1 VARLTVTGTASLE
14 RISAEVSIGK
24 KNPARGRA
32 LSLGDGHE
40 HQHVWR
46 STLTPMKPFQNCR
59 AGGSA
64 SYS

>member
-32 LSLGDGHE
+32 LSATVMSINTSGD
-40 HQHVWR
+40 QR
-46 STLTPMKPFQNCR
+46 
-59 AGGSA
+59 
-64 SYS
+64 